1 MNTKKMNKGFTL
13 IEVLISIVIIGIMS
27 AVTILSYK
35 GYVKMSNE
43 SATKQE
49 LAQIAQVFEVGALDN
64 KFDSTK
70 AAYTYDE
77 LKALY
82 EDITGYTM
90 PFSSDELSYASSK
103 LTLSKRDVTAKYDF
117 TTKNLTLQ

>member
-1 MNTKKMNKGFTL
+1 MRTKKLNKGFTL

-49 LAQIAQVFEVGALDN
+49 LAQVAQVFEVGALDN
-64 KFDSTK
+64 QFDTTK
-70 AAYTYDE
+70 ASYSYDE
-77 LKALY
+77 LKAIY
-82 EDITGYTM
+82 EEITGYTM

-103 LTLSKRDVTAKYDF
+103 LTLVRRDVTAKYDF
-117 TTKNLTLQ
+117 STKNLAIQ